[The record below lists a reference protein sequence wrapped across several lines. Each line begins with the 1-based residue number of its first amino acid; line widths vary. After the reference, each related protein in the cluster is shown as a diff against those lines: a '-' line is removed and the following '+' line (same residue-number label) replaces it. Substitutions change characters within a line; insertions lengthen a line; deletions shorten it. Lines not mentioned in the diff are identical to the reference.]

1 MKKNLLF
8 GISIAVL
15 MLFSCGEAAENREKM
30 HNRAKEFQD
39 SIANVIRQSMQAAEM
54 PSQAAPQT
62 APMATTQSAPT
73 ASPAQAPAQH

>member
-8 GISIAVL
+8 VTSLVAL
-15 MLFSCGEAAENREKM
+15 LFISCGEAAENREKM

-54 PSQAAPQT
+54 PGQAMPQAAPVST
-62 APMATTQSAPT
+62 VLSTPPAT
-73 ASPAQAPAQH
+73 PAQAPAQK